1 MAARDTTKNS
11 IRKEQQTM
19 IRKQYLYSISA
30 ADSLIN
36 EYLRLSENSIVYQY
50 DAGGVGIGNWIL
62 GAPGYKWAII
72 KEVYLNEWSSA
83 QSIRMYNEL
92 PKCYAAILEKE
103 GRL

>member
-19 IRKQYLYSISA
+19 IRKQHLYTIAA
-30 ADSLIN
+30 ADGLIN
-36 EYLRLSENSIVYQY
+36 EYLKLSENSIVYRY
-50 DAGGVGIGNWIL
+50 DAGGVGIGNWIC

>member
-1 MAARDTTKNS
+1 MAAQDTTKNS
-11 IRKEQQTM
+11 IRKEQQSM

-36 EYLRLSENSIVYQY
+36 EYLRLSEDSIVYQY
-50 DAGGVGIGNWIL
+50 DAGGVGIGNWIC

-72 KEVYLNEWSSA
+72 KEVYLNEWGSA

>member
-1 MAARDTTKNS
+1 M
-11 IRKEQQTM
+11 
-19 IRKQYLYSISA
+19 RKQYLYTIAA
-30 ADSLIN
+30 ADGFIN
-36 EYLRLSENSIVYQY
+36 DYLKLSDNVIYQMNE
-50 DAGGVGIGNWIL
+50 GVLGIGDWIL

-72 KEVYLNEWSSA
+72 REVYLNEWSSA

>member
-19 IRKQYLYSISA
+19 RKQYLYSISA
-30 ADSLIN
+30 ADGLIN
-36 EYLRLSENSIVYQY
+36 DYLKIPDNTIYQY
-50 DAGGVGIGNWIL
+50 DDGGVGIGSWIL

-103 GRL
+103 GLM